1 MNDEGKKCNLLEP
14 TLYIVKQTDMNVEKK
29 IQYKMLP
36 LERDDKRKNFF
47 LYNFMGSWLQFT

>member
-29 IQYKMLP
+29 NTIQNAAAG
-36 LERDDKRKNFF
+36 ERWQEKEFF